1 MITLWVLLQHIEF
14 GRTVVLVEHMT
25 EKEIVTFTLT
35 QEVGFTNQYE
45 NMEDDLELKVMNIST
60 TPTGALYIEIL

>member
-35 QEVGFTNQYE
+35 QEVVFTNQYE